1 MPLTRPQLQRALM
14 QRQVPLRPV
23 QQFPH
28 LLGAFF
34 GVIILMIGGCVAKPA
49 YLQGEKT
56 DISNRWKVE
65 KIEPTRLSEDQR
77 ETLQR
82 QGPPAFVRFFRE
94 VETRKPVYAWIYAT
108 EAEIVD
114 LVWFVD
120 GKRVDE
126 IAVDSDPSAYSS
138 TTRRRART
146 AVLVATGAAVLP
158 AIVILANQ

>member
-1 MPLTRPQLQRALM
+1 M
-14 QRQVPLRPV
+14 QRQMLLRRI
-23 QQFPH
+23 QRSPH
-28 LLGAFF
+28 LPGALI
-34 GVIILMIGGCVAKPA
+34 GLIILLIAGCVSKPA

-56 DISNRWKVE
+56 DIPNRWKVE
-65 KIEPTRLSEDQR
+65 KIEPARLSEDQR
-77 ETLQR
+77 ETLLR

-94 VETRKPVYAWIYAT
+94 VETRKPVYVWIYVS
-108 EAEIVD
+108 EAEAVE

-146 AVLVATGAAVLP
+146 VVLVATGAAVLP
-158 AIVILANQ
+158 AIVILAND